1 MNAKRKKLLI
11 IVVFIVIG
19 MGTATTL
26 ALKAFQENLMYFYS
40 PSQVKNGEA
49 PTTRSFRIGGLVTTG
64 SVKRNPE
71 DLKVSF
77 VLTDTISSVTVMYEG
92 ILPDL
97 FREGQGIV
105 ANGSLAAD
113 GVFIAAEVLAKH
125 DENYM
130 PTEVADALEKAG
142 VKHDYSKKGQLK

>member
-11 IVVFIVIG
+11 IVVFIVMG
-19 MGTATTL
+19 MGVATTL

-49 PTTRSFRIGGLVTTG
+49 PSSRSFRIGGLVTTG

-71 DLKVSF
+71 DLKVRF
-77 VLTDTISSVTVMYEG
+77 DLTDTLSTVTVQYEG

-105 ANGSLAAD
+105 ANGSLGAD
-113 GVFIAAEVLAKH
+113 GIFVAAEVLAKH

-130 PTEVADALEKAG
+130 PAEVADALDKAG
-142 VKHDYSKKGQLK
+142 VKHDYTKKEQLR

>member
-1 MNAKRKKLLI
+1 MNAKRKKLLM

-19 MGTATTL
+19 VGTATTL
-26 ALKAFQENLMYFYS
+26 ALKAFQENLMYFYN
-40 PSQVKNGEA
+40 PTQVKNGEA
-49 PTTRSFRIGGLVTTG
+49 PTMRSFRIGGLVTTG

-77 VLTDTISSVTVMYEG
+77 VLTDTVSSVTVSYEG

-105 ANGSLAAD
+105 ANGTLGTD
-113 GVFIAAEVLAKH
+113 GIFIADEVLAKH

-130 PTEVADALEKAG
+130 PTEVADALKKAG
-142 VKHDYSKKGQLK
+142 VKYDYEKHSQ

>member
-1 MNAKRKKLLI
+1 MNPKRKKLLI
-11 IVVFIVIG
+11 MVACIVIG
-19 MGTATTL
+19 MGVATAL

-40 PSQVKNGEA
+40 PSQVQDGEA
-49 PTTRSFRIGGLVTTG
+49 PSSRSFRIGGLVVAG
-64 SVKRNPE
+64 SVKRDPQS
-71 DLKVSF
+71 LKVSF
-77 VLTDTISSVTVMYEG
+77 DLTDTMATVTVQYEG

-113 GVFIAAEVLAKH
+113 GTFAAAEVLAKH

-142 VKHDYSKKGQLK
+142 VKHDYSKKGQLQ

>member
-1 MNAKRKKLLI
+1 MNPKRKKLLI
-11 IVVFIVIG
+11 MVVCIVIG
-19 MGTATTL
+19 MGGATAL

-49 PTTRSFRIGGLVTTG
+49 PETRNFRIGGLVVKG

-71 DLKVSF
+71 NLKVSF
-77 VLTDTISSVTVMYEG
+77 DLTDTLKTVTVHYEG

-105 ANGSLAAD
+105 ANGRLAAD
-113 GVFIAAEVLAKH
+113 GSFAAAEVLAKH

-130 PTEVADALEKAG
+130 PAEVADTLEKAG
-142 VKHDYSKKGQLK
+142 VKHDYGKKGPMK

>member
-1 MNAKRKKLLI
+1 MNPKRKKLLI
-11 IVVFIVIG
+11 MVVCILIG
-19 MGTATTL
+19 VGTATAL

-49 PTTRSFRIGGLVTTG
+49 PATRSFRIGGLVTTG

-71 DLKVSF
+71 NLKVSF
-77 VLTDTISSVTVMYEG
+77 DLTDTLKTVTVQYEG

-113 GVFIAAEVLAKH
+113 GTFIAAEVLAKH

-130 PTEVADALEKAG
+130 PVEVADALEKAG
-142 VKHDYSKKGQLK
+142 VKHDYSKKE